1 MNYKHDYYYLK
12 ETHCFCPEDLKLG
25 LLNRTC
31 KLNTSSH
38 FQSDVIG
45 INTVTRYFHQIA
57 MYKIYNGS
65 FTIKGTNIFIQS

>member
-45 INTVTRYFHQIA
+45 TNTVESYYPQIA
-57 MYKIYNGS
+57 MYKIYYGS
-65 FTIKGTNIFIQS
+65 FDIKGTNIFIQS